1 MKKKSAAAN
10 GATGMAQEPIS
21 NITPILLT
29 PDEGGGGWAGLLQHA
44 GVNFHAITALDEF
57 REQVAGNPPP
67 LLLVDLTIDRTFLDA
82 VGDILTVERLDRP
95 VFVLALLPDSADAA
109 SAEAIEAAYT
119 FGADDF
125 LTNDQPAETLAQ
137 RLRFAFR
144 HALEARDR
152 ESGERAGVER
162 LRRGDAV
169 WIWDQGSNVVYLSDG
184 ARFLFNAGDSNRLT
198 NFQGFLDLLPVN
210 LRFALGDVIRS
221 VEENGETQ
229 NLSRWTDRGAIKG
242 YIRHRVEMKA
252 LPGGKYRIKGTARL
266 AGEPG
271 EEAESLLQRDRL
283 TGLYSR
289 AFFNDRL
296 TRALTVMQAQEGQ
309 AQDGER
315 ESERLLGMMI
325 VNIDRFRRITAS
337 YSRAAIDS
345 TIKECA
351 ERLDKILRKSGD
363 GKGEREQERGGGT
376 VLAYLGGDEYGLFM
390 PDLKKIKDIATLAE
404 RMLKTFAQ
412 PYLVEGDEIYLTASI
427 GIAVAPVDGNDT
439 ESMMRHAH
447 SALSH
452 AKAQAENSYQFYS
465 KALAVSA
472 FERLTLESRLKRAI
486 EAEELDIR
494 YQPQV
499 DTSTRRIE
507 GVEAL
512 VRWRHPEYGLMSPDS
527 FIAVA
532 EEAGIATDIG
542 DWVLEQTIRDSE
554 AWSRAGVPP
563 LQVSVNVSA
572 DMFRKDDPAGRIADV
587 LDATGF
593 DAKCLTLELTESLI
607 MEDLDSALQVM
618 NRLKA
623 RGVKLALDDF
633 GTGYSSLNYLK
644 TLPFDYLKIDR
655 SFIADMETHAS
666 GKAMVRAIIGMA
678 KTLDMAVT
686 AEGVETEEQLEAL
699 VEEGCDLIQGYLF
712 SGPVT
717 GDQLL
722 ALLKDQAG
730 AAGAASA

>member
-1 MKKKSAAAN
+1 MSQKYIGKA
-10 GATGMAQEPIS
+10 
-21 NITPILLT
+21 TPILLT
-29 PDEGGGGWAGLLQHA
+29 TGEADIPAEENDGWAGRLLRA
-44 GVNFHAITALDEF
+44 GVNFHSITSLNDF
-57 REQVAGNPPP
+57 RDSVAGNPPP
-67 LLLVDLTIDRTFLDA
+67 LLLVDLGIDGEFLDA
-82 VGDILTVERLDRP
+82 VADILTVERLDRP
-95 VFVLALLPDSADAA
+95 VFVMALLPDSTQAPAADAA
-109 SAEAIEAAYT
+109 PAGAIETAYA

-125 LTNDQPAETLAQ
+125 LTPDQPAGAITQ

-162 LRRGDAV
+162 LRRGDVV
-169 WIWDQGSNVVYLSDG
+169 WIWDQDSNVVYLSEG
-184 ARFLFNAGDSNRLT
+184 ARFLFNAGEGDRLT
-198 NFQGFLDLLPVN
+198 DFQGFLDLLPVN
-210 LRFALGDVIRS
+210 LRFALGDIIRR
-221 VEENGETQ
+221 VGESGESES
-229 NLSRWTDRGAIKG
+229 LSRWTDRGAIKG
-242 YIRHRVEMKA
+242 YIRHRVEQKA

-271 EEAESLLQRDRL
+271 AEADSLLQRDPL

-289 AFFNDRL
+289 AFFDDRL

-309 AQDGER
+309 EQGEK
-315 ESERLLGMMI
+315 SDAAPLLGMMI
-325 VNIDRFRRITAS
+325 LNIDRFRRIAAS
-337 YSRAAIDS
+337 YSKKAIGD

-351 ERLDKILRKSGD
+351 GRLEKILRKSGD
-363 GKGEREQERGGGT
+363 SNPGGERGGGT
-376 VLAYLGGDEYGLFM
+376 VLAYLGGDEYGLFT

-404 RMLKTFAQ
+404 RMLKTFAR
-412 PYLVEGDEIYLTASI
+412 PYLVEEDEIYLTASI
-427 GIAVAPVDGNDT
+427 GIAVAPVDGSDT

-447 SALSH
+447 SAISH

-499 DTSTRRIE
+499 DISTRRIV

-532 EEAGIATDIG
+532 EEAGITTDIG
-542 DWVLEQTIRDSE
+542 DWVLERAIRDCGVW
-554 AWSRAGVPP
+554 ARAGVPP

-572 DMFRKDDPAGRIADV
+572 DMFRKDDPAGRIAQV

-593 DAKCLTLELTESLI
+593 DARRLTLELTESLI
-607 MEDLDSALQVM
+607 MEDLDSALEVM

-666 GKAMVRAIIGMA
+666 GTAMVRAIIGMA

-717 GDQLL
+717 GDELL
-722 ALLKDQAG
+722 ALLRKQAG
-730 AAGAASA
+730 AARVAGAGNAD

>member
-1 MKKKSAAAN
+1 MS
-10 GATGMAQEPIS
+10 QELIGTA
-21 NITPILLT
+21 TPILLT
-29 PDEGGGGWAGLLQHA
+29 REEEDSSAEQSGGWASLLRRA
-44 GVNFHAITALDEF
+44 DVNFHAITALEDF
-57 REQVAGNPPP
+57 RRSVAGNPPP
-67 LLLVDLTIDRTFLDA
+67 LLLVDLTIDDLFLDV

-95 VFVLALLPDSADAA
+95 VFVVALLTDSADTPV
-109 SAEAIEAAYT
+109 AEAIEAAYT
-119 FGADDF
+119 FGADDY
-125 LTNDQPAETLAQ
+125 LTLDQSAEAVTQ
-137 RLRFAFR
+137 HLRFAFR

-152 ESGERAGVER
+152 ESGDRAGVER

-169 WIWDQGSNVVYLSDG
+169 WIWDQGSNVVYLSEG
-184 ARFLFNAGDSNRLT
+184 ARFLFNTGEGNRLT
-198 NFQGFLDLLPVN
+198 DFQGFLDLLPVN
-210 LRFALGDVIRS
+210 LRFALGDLIRA
-221 VEENGETQ
+221 VGKNGETRS
-229 NLSRWTDRGAIKG
+229 LSRWTDRGAIKG
-242 YIRHRVEMKA
+242 YIRHRVERKVM
-252 LPGGKYRIKGTARL
+252 PDGKYRIKGTARL

-271 EEAESLLQRDRL
+271 EVADSILQRDPM

-289 AFFNDRL
+289 AFFDDRL

-309 AQDGER
+309 GKDQGQGGDVDAPPM
-315 ESERLLGMMI
+315 LGLM
-325 VNIDRFRRITAS
+325 VLNIDRFRRIAAS
-337 YSRAAIDS
+337 YSKKAIES
-345 TIKECA
+345 TIKQCA
-351 ERLDKILRKSGD
+351 DRLEKILRKSGD
-363 GKGEREQERGGGT
+363 SKPSGERGGGT
-376 VLAYLGGDEYGLFM
+376 VLAHLGGDEYGLFM
-390 PDLKKIKDIATLAE
+390 PDLKKIKDTATLAE
-404 RMLKTFAQ
+404 RMLKTFAK
-412 PYLVEGDEIYLTASI
+412 PYLVEQDEVYLTASI
-427 GIAVAPVDGNDT
+427 GIAVAPVDGNDNET
-439 ESMMRHAH
+439 LMRHAH
-447 SALSH
+447 SALGH

-494 YQPQV
+494 YQPQI
-499 DTSTRRIE
+499 DISTRRIE

-532 EEAGIATDIG
+532 EEAGITTDIG
-542 DWVLEQTIRDSE
+542 DWVLEQAIRDSNS
-554 AWSRAGVPP
+554 WVQAGVPP

-572 DMFRKDDPAGRIADV
+572 DMFRKDDPAGRIAKV

-593 DAKCLTLELTESLI
+593 DARRLTLELTESLI
-607 MEDLDSALQVM
+607 MEDLDSALDVM

-655 SFIADMETHAS
+655 SFIADMETHTS
-666 GKAMVRAIIGMA
+666 GTAMVRAIIGMA

-686 AEGVETEEQLEAL
+686 AEGVETEEQLKAL

-717 GDQLL
+717 GEKLL
-722 ALLKDQAG
+722 EMLRKQAG
-730 AAGAASA
+730 AAALANKG

>member
-1 MKKKSAAAN
+1 MN
-10 GATGMAQEPIS
+10 QELIG
-21 NITPILLT
+21 NATPILLT
-29 PDEGGGGWAGLLQHA
+29 SPPGPGEEDEGWAGLLLRA
-44 GVNFHAITALDEF
+44 GVNFHPVTALDDF
-57 REQVAGNPPP
+57 RERVAGKPPP
-67 LLLVDLTIDRTFLDA
+67 LLLVDLAIDATFLDA

-95 VFVLALLPDSADAA
+95 VFVVALLPDATVSAPTE
-109 SAEAIEAAYT
+109 SSPSEAIELAYA
-119 FGADDF
+119 FGADDY
-125 LTNDQPAETLAQ
+125 LTLDQPAEAITQ

-169 WIWDQGSNVVYLSDG
+169 WIWDQGSNVVYLSEG
-184 ARFLFNAGDSNRLT
+184 ARFLFNAGDSDRLT
-198 NFQGFLDLLPVN
+198 DFQGFLDLLPVN
-210 LRFALGDVIRS
+210 LRFALGDLIRR
-221 VEENGETQ
+221 VGENGETQ

-242 YIRHRVEMKA
+242 YIRHRVERKT
-252 LPGGKYRIKGTARL
+252 LPGGKYRIKGAARL

-271 EEAESLLQRDRL
+271 KEADNLLQRDPL

-289 AFFNDRL
+289 AFFEDRL
-296 TRALTVMQAQEGQ
+296 TRALTVMQAQAGQ
-309 AQDGER
+309 EQEARGDATP
-315 ESERLLGMMI
+315 LLGMMI
-325 VNIDRFRRITAS
+325 LNIDRFRRIAAS
-337 YSRAAIDS
+337 YNQKAIDG

-351 ERLDKILRKSGD
+351 GRLEKILRKSGD
-363 GKGEREQERGGGT
+363 CKPDGERGGGT
-376 VLAYLGGDEYGLFM
+376 VLAYLGGDEYGLFL

-404 RMLKTFAQ
+404 RMLKTFAK
-412 PYLVEGDEIYLTASI
+412 PYLVEVDEIYLTASI
-427 GIAVAPVDGNDT
+427 GIAAAPVDGNDT

-472 FERLTLESRLKRAI
+472 FERLTLESRLKKAI

-499 DTSTRRIE
+499 DITSRRIE

-532 EEAGIATDIG
+532 EEAGITTDIG
-542 DWVLEQTIRDSE
+542 DWVLERAIRDC
-554 AWSRAGVPP
+554 AVWSRAGVPP

-572 DMFRKDDPAGRIADV
+572 DMFRKDDPAGRIADA
-587 LDATGF
+587 LEATGF
-593 DAKCLTLELTESLI
+593 DARRLTLELTESLI
-607 MEDLDSALQVM
+607 MEDLDSAMQVM

-623 RGVKLALDDF
+623 QGVKLALDDF

-666 GKAMVRAIIGMA
+666 GTAMVRAIIGMA
-678 KTLDMAVT
+678 KTLDMAVI
-686 AEGVETEEQLEAL
+686 AEGVETEEQLETL

-717 GDQLL
+717 SDELL
-722 ALLKDQAG
+722 VLLRNQAG
-730 AAGAASA
+730 ATGAVNA